1 MSEPIKFPESIT
13 DVLVASPNQ
22 AMQKLLIS
30 RATLYQLINSGD
42 LESYT
47 QGKARRITVRSINAY
62 VERRLAAEAQRR
74 GRVA

>member
-1 MSEPIKFPESIT
+1 MSEPIKFPESTT